1 MPQILSYAY
10 LFIGESNDSV
20 SFEKSRENVNHHT
33 KNLISNRSSIMMP
46 NDDLL
51 YIEDDNKR
59 RLYYR
64 FTPAALIS
72 NFIPLIVILD
82 DKNTDHPMHFEH
94 KMWNVL
100 TPLYHSESKNIDTYW
115 LGEKEDFFVKDLLQK
130 LIQQIAEEYECE
142 DHIYL
147 YGSNISGYGA
157 ILHGIL
163 CKANAV
169 YAYEPHI
176 RLQEPNITLKS
187 KENDLTRFLNS
198 TDRFPIFYLGT
209 DEAVH
214 TDQPE
219 DETAYF
225 MDACKKHHIKVHLK
239 VSSIS
244 EGDETKKLTEV
255 LDFFERV
262 ASER

>member
-1 MPQILSYAY
+1 
-10 LFIGESNDSV
+10 
-20 SFEKSRENVNHHT
+20 
-33 KNLISNRSSIMMP
+33 MP
-46 NDDLL
+46 NDDLS

-82 DKNTDHPMHFEH
+82 DKNTDDPIHFEH

-100 TPLYHSESKNIDTYW
+100 TPFYPSECHNSESYW
-115 LGEKEDFFVKDLLQK
+115 IGEGKDLLQS
-130 LIQQIAEEYECE
+130 LIREIAEAYECE

-147 YGSNISGYGA
+147 YGNEISGFGA

-169 YAYEPHI
+169 YAHTPHI
-176 RLQEPNITLKS
+176 RLQGPNFTLGS
-187 KENDLTRFLNS
+187 TESDLTHFLNS
-198 TDRFPIFYLGT
+198 TNHFPIFYLGT
-209 DEAVH
+209 DASVE
-214 TDQPE
+214 TDRLE
-219 DETAYF
+219 DETVYF
-225 MDACKKHHIKVHLK
+225 IDACKKHDIKVDLK
-239 VSSIS
+239 VSSNS
-244 EGDETKKLTEV
+244 QEDETKRLKEV
-255 LDFFERV
+255 LGFLERV